1 MKKLMK
7 SLAFVAVAAM
17 SLTAC
22 QNDIDEQVNTNNE
35 GVTLEVIA
43 DMGTRSVFGDR
54 NEDKTYPSTWSGD
67 EQVIFIAND
76 KNGEAVTT
84 PDNAGASTRFEPTFT
99 ASTDVENGTIYAMS
113 PKGDYKNN
121 VGGWGSFGST
131 YIYLTVPATQT
142 PLTNSVDEAAHI
154 LYAQQSYE
162 GAFPTSISMSF
173 KHAIAYGRMTLKLPA
188 GVEAET
194 VELTFP
200 VNVAGNSVKYYYNET
215 EYANLYQNADLATIT
230 LNPTNVVD
238 GVYWFGIVPTGTL
251 EGDTEITVTAT
262 DDKVYTKTLATADE
276 VTFNKATVTSFT
288 VNMTE
293 VKPDAPAIYTK
304 VTNIATLSAGDEIV
318 ITTLNG
324 SNQVALTPNGA
335 SKAPSAPTVTVK
347 DNTLEGV
354 TDAMVFTLGG
364 SASGYTFEQNG
375 SYLYATNSNN
385 GLRLGDGDA
394 NAWTITDQADGTV
407 YIMNTSLNRY
417 ISLYATNPDWRVYK
431 ENNGVISGIPNI
443 TLYRKFVDN
452 GKTAQ
457 TLSFPESQYTVT
469 VDQEFTA
476 PELSGAYS
484 TVTYSSSDT
493 GVAQVDSATGKV
505 TIVGV
510 GDTIIT
516 AYAAE
521 NDQYNEASASYT
533 LIVEQ
538 ASIDKLTV
546 AEFLEKEE
554 NADVYYELTGVISN
568 ITNTTYGNFTLTD
581 GTGSVVVYG
590 LTKTKVE
597 NNDNDKSFATIG
609 LVDGDTVTLIGT
621 RSSFNSTVQVG
632 GPAYY
637 VSHVVNTTPRIISLS
652 NSSISV
658 TSAKTTSTITV
669 NVAGEGG
676 TLAASDNVD
685 WVTTNISD
693 TTVTVNIEE
702 NTIEEPRNATVTIT
716 YGESTETVSVLQAA
730 KPTADATTVSDILT
744 WDKFISNSSNANYT
758 SFSGKTVTSSAVYQ
772 GKISSGSGKYIQLRS
787 NKSEDGIVTTTS
799 GGKVKKVIV
808 TWDSSTSNGR
818 TLDIYGKNTAY
829 TGSDASDLYNTSNQ
843 GTKLGS
849 IVKGTSTEL
858 VITGDYEF
866 VGFRSNYGAMYI
878 TKIEVVW
885 E

>member
-76 KNGEAVTT
+76 YKGKAQTT

-113 PKGDYKNN
+113 PKGDYNN
-121 VGGWGSFGST
+121 SVGGWGNFYSGDYN

-162 GAFPTSISMSF
+162 GAFPTSISMTF

-230 LNPTNVVD
+230 LNPTNVEN

-251 EGDTEITVTAT
+251 TDNTEITVNAT
-262 DDKVYTKTLATADE
+262 NGNVYSKTLETAEE
-276 VTFNKATVTSFT
+276 VTFEKGKVTSFT
-288 VNMTE
+288 VNMTKVE
-293 VKPDAPAIYTK
+293 PDAPAIYTK

-375 SYLYATNSNN
+375 SYLYATNANN
-385 GLRLGDGDA
+385 GLRLGNGDA
-394 NAWTITDQADGTV
+394 NTWTITDQADGTV

-417 ISLYATNPDWRVYK
+417 ISLYATNPDWRVYEK
-431 ENNGVISGIPNI
+431 KNGAISGNPNI

-452 GKTAQ
+452 GKTTQ

-469 VDQEFTA
+469 FDQEFTA

-510 GDTIIT
+510 GETIIT

-521 NDQYNEASASYT
+521 NDQYNEASTSYT

-554 NADVYYELTGVISN
+554 DANIYYELTGVMSN
-568 ITNTTYGNFTLTD
+568 ITSTTYGNFTLTD
-581 GTGSVVVYG
+581 STGSVVVYG
-590 LTKTKVE
+590 LTATKVE
-597 NNDNDKSFATIG
+597 DNNNDKSFATLG

-637 VSHVVNTTPRIISLS
+637 VSRVVNTTPRILS
-652 NSSISV
+652 ITPTSFTFTFDEADARDVTVTVAGDPATLSASASQTWVTATPSGNTVSISV
-658 TSAKTTSTITV
+658 EA
-669 NVAGEGG
+669 N
-676 TLAASDNVD
+676 
-685 WVTTNISD
+685 
-693 TTVTVNIEE
+693 
-702 NTIEEPRNATVTIT
+702 NTGADREATVTIT
-716 YGESTETVSVLQAA
+716 YGADSRDVTIKQTKEPSGDVVSKTESLDIIANQGSTGNKTISWTGTNVTVTNNQASSTNAIRTSDSNHFRVYAQSQLIISVESGTITKVVITCTSDSYATVMKTSFTDA
-730 KPTADATTVSDILT
+730 GYTASADGSVVTVT
-744 WDKFISNSSNANYT
+744 GRADKFTMTASAQTRLN
-758 SFSGKTVTSSAVYQ
+758 KVEVT
-772 GKISSGSGKYIQLRS
+772 
-787 NKSEDGIVTTTS
+787 
-799 GGKVKKVIV
+799 
-808 TWDSSTSNGR
+808 
-818 TLDIYGKNTAY
+818 
-829 TGSDASDLYNTSNQ
+829 
-843 GTKLGS
+843 
-849 IVKGTSTEL
+849 
-858 VITGDYEF
+858 YE
-866 VGFRSNYGAMYI
+866 
-878 TKIEVVW
+878 E
-885 E
+885 